1 MPAGEGGLGS
11 EPQASAGEARAQPL
25 RRGDLDPDP
34 FGQFRRWLADAERAG
49 IPLPEAMTVAT
60 ASTDGRPSARM
71 VLLKRFDERGFVFH
85 TGYGSRK
92 ARELDENPQA
102 GLLFYWHALGRQ
114 VRIEGA
120 AARLADAE
128 SDAYF
133 RTRPPGGRL
142 SAWASPQ
149 SEVVE
154 SRDALEASVEQVR
167 ARYGDDPPRP
177 PFWGGFVVAPE
188 AWEFW
193 QHRAD
198 RLHDRF
204 RYRPDGAS
212 GWAIERLAP

>member
-1 MPAGEGGLGS
+1 MPAGEGARGS
-11 EPQASAGEARAQPL
+11 ERESRARPL
-25 RRGDLDPDP
+25 CRRDLDPNP
-34 FGQFRRWLADAERAG
+34 VSQFRRWLADAERAG
-49 IPLPEAMTVAT
+49 VELPEAMAVAT
-60 ASTDGRPSARM
+60 ATAAGTPSARM

-92 ARELDENPQA
+92 ARELEENPQA
-102 GLLFYWHALGRQ
+102 ALLFYWHPLGRQ
-114 VRIEGA
+114 VRVDGVV
-120 AARLADAE
+120 ARLSDDE

-133 RTRPPGGRL
+133 RTRPAGGRL

-149 SEVVE
+149 SDVVE
-154 SRDALEASVEQVR
+154 SREALEANVEDVR

-177 PFWGGFVVAPE
+177 PFWGGFVVSPA

-204 RYRPDGAS
+204 RYLPDVAG
-212 GWAIERLAP
+212 GWKIERLAP